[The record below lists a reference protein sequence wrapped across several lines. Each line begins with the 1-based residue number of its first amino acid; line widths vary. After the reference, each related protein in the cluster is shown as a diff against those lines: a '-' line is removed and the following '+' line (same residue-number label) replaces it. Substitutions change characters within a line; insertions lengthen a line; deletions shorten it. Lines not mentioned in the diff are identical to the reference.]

1 MRQNPIQTARQPM
14 RKNQRGLSLVELMIA
29 IGLGLFLSWGAVQA
43 FLAGKRTYTMQQAVS
58 RIQENGRLAQE
69 FLSYDIRNAGFTGC
83 GSSSFLGGK
92 PAYSGCANGVS
103 MLMGA
108 LVTTGTAIEWMATG
122 EEYRFGASVFGTNN
136 VAADGTG
143 GMSLIT
149 PLNPVP
155 VAGTDVLVVRTA
167 LNLGLTSTDVTPV
180 ATAATVNTQN
190 LGSTGTGCYSGL
202 CPGDYVVESDCSRAK
217 IFKITALTVSG
228 TTLTITHGSSAL
240 AGGNACT
247 NWGSGATPDTYTFKQ
262 GSTLMKLDTAIYYIA
277 NNPAGRPAL
286 YRRLLGD
293 AGTSQELLEGVEN
306 MQLQYGLDTN
316 NDGQVDSFVTADA
329 VSRAQWNNWV
339 DTDGDGVL
347 LSDNAEQRI
356 RSVRYS
362 LLVRS
367 EDTVLDAPQTYTYNG
382 TPTTATDR
390 RLHQIFTGSV
400 AIRSRLQ

>member
-1 MRQNPIQTARQPM
+1 M

-92 PAYSGCANGVS
+92 PALSGCSKGVS

-108 LVTTGTAIEWMATG
+108 QVTTGAADEWMATG

-155 VAGTDVLVVRTA
+155 VAGTDILVVRTA

-339 DTDGDGVL
+339 DTDRDGVL
-347 LSDNAEQRI
+347 LSDKEEQRI

-367 EDTVLDAPQTYTYNG
+367 EDTVLDAPQIYTYNG
-382 TPTTATDR
+382 TATTATDR

>member
-1 MRQNPIQTARQPM
+1 MRQHSIQTARQPV
-14 RKNQRGLSLVELMIA
+14 RKNQRGLSLVELLIA
-29 IGLGLFLSWGAVQA
+29 IALGLFLSWGAVQA

-92 PAYSGCANGVS
+92 PALSGCSNGVS
-103 MLMGA
+103 MLMGTQ
-108 LVTTGTAIEWMATG
+108 VTTGTAVEWLPTG
-122 EEYRFGASVFGTNN
+122 EEYRFGASVFGTND
-136 VAADGTG
+136 VAADATG

-155 VAGTDVLVVRTA
+155 IAGTDVLVVRTA

-202 CPGDYVVESDCSRAK
+202 CAGDYIVQSDCTRAK
-217 IFKITALTVSG
+217 IFKITALTASG

-247 NWGSGATPDTYTFKQ
+247 NWGSGATPDIYTFKK

-293 AGTSQELLEGVEN
+293 AGTSQEMLEGVEN

-339 DTDGDGVL
+339 DTDGDGIL

-367 EDTVLDAPQTYTYNG
+367 EDTVLDAPQQYTYNG
-382 TPTTATDR
+382 TATTATDR